1 MVSFRHPEEAAAMS
15 EFTTIMSRDGHE
27 MRAWLAAP
35 PGKARGAVV
44 VVQEIFGVNSHIRS
58 VADGY
63 AAEGYVAIA
72 PSLFDR
78 VRKGIELGY
87 EQSDVQEGFGYVQ
100 QLKPE
105 QTLLDLTA
113 AIAVVRHAG
122 RVGMVGYCWGGR
134 MTYVSACEL
143 PLACGVSY
151 YGGGL
156 TQCLATKPK
165 CPMMFHFGELDTHI
179 PLSDVDKIKAANP
192 EGIFHL
198 YPGAGHGFNCDQRS
212 SYSPQAAALARE
224 RSLAFFARHLTNA
237 PAA

>member
-1 MVSFRHPEEAAAMS
+1 MS

-27 MRAWLAAP
+27 FRAWLAAP
-35 PGKARGAVV
+35 PGKARGAIV

-63 AAEGYVAIA
+63 AADGYVTIA

-87 EQSDVQEGFGYVQ
+87 TQQDVQEGFGYVQ

-105 QTLLDLTA
+105 QTLLDLSA
-113 AIAVVRHAG
+113 AIAVVKHAG

-151 YGGGL
+151 YGGGIV
-156 TQCLATKPK
+156 QCLDRKPK
-165 CPMMFHFGELDTHI
+165 CPVMYHFGELDTHI
-179 PLSDVDKIKAANP
+179 PLTDVDKIKAANP

-198 YPGAGHGFNCDQRS
+198 YRDAGHGFNCDQRS
-212 SYSPQAAALARE
+212 SYNPQSAALARE
-224 RSLAFFARHLTNA
+224 RSLAFFNRYLTQG
-237 PAA
+237 AAS